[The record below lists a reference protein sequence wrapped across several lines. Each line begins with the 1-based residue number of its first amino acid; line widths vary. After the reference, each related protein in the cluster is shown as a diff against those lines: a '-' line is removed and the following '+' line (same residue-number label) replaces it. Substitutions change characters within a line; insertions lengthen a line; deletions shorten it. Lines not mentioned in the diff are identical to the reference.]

1 MEYDLSIL
9 TEKQRQAW
17 ELRQKGLSYRKIGE
31 KMGISTNA
39 ATTHVHNA
47 ERRFRQWEKYNAIEQ
62 QNNEIVPVELTRG
75 EVKLLVL
82 ALHTEQQ
89 RMQKDAHY
97 NIHTDWKGRLPYESR
112 IISGLSEKLQLAVYQ
127 QVILPPLLTSLT
139 KEETESAPTDNIVPF
154 PTGSTPKE

>member
-31 KMGISTNA
+31 EMGISTNA

-89 RMQKDAHY
+89 RM
-97 NIHTDWKGRLPYESR
+97 
-112 IISGLSEKLQLAVYQ
+112 
-127 QVILPPLLTSLT
+127 
-139 KEETESAPTDNIVPF
+139 
-154 PTGSTPKE
+154 